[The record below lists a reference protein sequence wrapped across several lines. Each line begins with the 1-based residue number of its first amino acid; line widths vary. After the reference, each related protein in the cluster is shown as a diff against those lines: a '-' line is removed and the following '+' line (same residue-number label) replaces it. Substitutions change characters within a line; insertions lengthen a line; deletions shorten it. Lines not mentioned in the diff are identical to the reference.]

1 MKFGRRRRILP
12 FFLKCSQIVEHHHRV
27 NFRDCNTVVH
37 DIGRSFVLVQCP
49 SINSRALEVNKAK
62 LTILWASSI
71 ARLRN
76 WNLREKGVSN
86 TIMRVTKSLTFFE
99 KSLSPFPY
107 YSLSFSFFKLIFS
120 FEEEREIIIFRNIYV
135 YFFVENG
142 VNVLVVEL
150 NWKIA
155 CRSCTIK
162 VSSKAVWFPVI
173 EKRLTRENWRWS

>member
-1 MKFGRRRRILP
+1 MKLVDNITTVENRPKKTISLRYWNSDGKEGFCLSS
-12 FFLKCSQIVEHHHRV
+12 LNVLAEHHHRV

-76 WNLREKGVSN
+76 WNLREKGASN

-107 YSLSFSFFKLIFS
+107 YLPFVLFF
-120 FEEEREIIIFRNIYV
+120 
-135 YFFVENG
+135 
-142 VNVLVVEL
+142 
-150 NWKIA
+150 
-155 CRSCTIK
+155 
-162 VSSKAVWFPVI
+162 
-173 EKRLTRENWRWS
+173 

>member
-12 FFLKCSQIVEHHHRV
+12 FFLKCSQIAEHHHRV

-62 LTILWASSI
+62 LTILGASSI

-107 YSLSFSFFKLIFS
+107 YLPFVLFFWINFQ
-120 FEEEREIIIFRNIYV
+120 FRRRARDYNISQYICIL
-135 YFFVENG
+135 F
-142 VNVLVVEL
+142 
-150 NWKIA
+150 
-155 CRSCTIK
+155 CRK
-162 VSSKAVWFPVI
+162 
-173 EKRLTRENWRWS
+173 WR